1 LDTVLLVITENSG
14 LICAHLAVAF
24 LILAVYSFQSDRFS
38 FSRFRVALFG
48 SIYALTPACRVAWAL
63 SLSRMITVC
72 FLAVK
77 PESTGIPFGIALV
90 LLTFG
95 ICFLSGDIKGLIH
108 QTMISAA
115 VFATLVL
122 QGMFRSFYLEVE
134 TSLVLKIVSVY
145 LGIFAVLFTLY
156 QTLKGHERLLYL
168 SGGTGREELERHFS
182 SEEDED
188 SFLGRLKL
196 KLKAGKQDDIGK
208 ETEVIKNN
216 QE

>member
-1 LDTVLLVITENSG
+1 MDTVLFVITENSG
-14 LICAHLAVAF
+14 LIYAHLAAAL

-48 SIYALTPACRVAWAL
+48 SIYALTPACRIAWAL
-63 SLSRMITVC
+63 SLSRMITVG
-72 FLAVK
+72 FLAVR
-77 PESTGIPFGIALV
+77 PENTGIPFGVALL

-95 ICFLSGDIKGLIH
+95 ICILSGDTKGMVKQML
-108 QTMISAA
+108 ISAE

-168 SGGTGREELERHFS
+168 SGGASRDELERQFS

-188 SFLGRLKL
+188 SLLGRLKQ
-196 KLKAGKQDDIGK
+196 KFKAGKQEDIGK
-208 ETEVIKNN
+208 KTDALKNN